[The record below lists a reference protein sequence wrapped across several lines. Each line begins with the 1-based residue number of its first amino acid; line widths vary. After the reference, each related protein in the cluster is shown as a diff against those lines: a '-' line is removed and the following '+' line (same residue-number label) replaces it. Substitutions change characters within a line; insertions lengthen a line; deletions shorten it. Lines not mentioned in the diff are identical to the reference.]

1 MKMEFNED
9 LPALPKGWVWVRL
22 GEVSE
27 ISSGFGFPKI
37 YQGMNSGEIPFY
49 KVGDISKTV
58 LNGKIYLKEADNYIS
73 KEICK
78 KLKAIPLKRDNI
90 VFAKIGEAIKLNR
103 RAILSEESLVD
114 NNVMGVLF
122 IPQGVFY
129 LFGYYFFLTI
139 KLDDFSRA
147 TTVPSIRKSDVG
159 QIPFPLP
166 PLPEQYRIVNKI
178 EELFTKLD
186 AGVDVLKK
194 IKIQLKRYRQA
205 VLKNAFEGKLT
216 QQWREAHKEELEPA
230 SVLLEKIKE
239 QRKKESKGKFKEL
252 PPIAT
257 SELPELPE
265 GWVWTR
271 VGELIEP
278 NKETVDPKKIKRMPY
293 IGLEHIEK
301 DKGKLLGYGNS
312 NEVKSTK
319 TLFHKGDLLY
329 GKLRPYLNKAIVS
342 DIEGIC
348 STDILVFPSN
358 QFILNKFLLFR
369 FLYSDFSNY
378 VTQRMSGVQH
388 PRINFGSLSEFILA
402 IPPYLEQYKIV
413 EKMENHLSV
422 VDQLEK
428 VVEQSLKQAER
439 LRQSILKQAFE
450 GKLVPQD
457 PTDEPAE
464 KLLERIKEEK
474 ESRDLAKQK
483 SGKRK

>member
-1 MKMEFNED
+1 MELNTD
-9 LPALPKGWVWVRL
+9 LPALPKGWVW
-22 GEVSE
+22 
-27 ISSGFGFPKI
+27 
-37 YQGMNSGEIPFY
+37 
-49 KVGDISKTV
+49 T
-58 LNGKIYLKEADNYIS
+58 
-73 KEICK
+73 
-78 KLKAIPLKRDNI
+78 
-90 VFAKIGEAIKLNR
+90 KIGEIAYTTSGGTPSRKIKAYFNGNIPWLKSGELKDSFIYN
-103 RAILSEESLVD
+103 SEETISEEALKNSSAKIFPINTILIALYGATVGRLGILKIEAST
-114 NNVMGVLF
+114 NQAICGILNKYNTYYNK
-122 IPQGVFY
+122 Y
-129 LFGYYFFLTI
+129 LFYFLMSFRN
-139 KLDDFSRA
+139 KLINKRFGGAQPNISQEIVR
-147 TTVPSIRKSDVG
+147 DV
-159 QIPFPLP
+159 IFPLP

-186 AGVDVLKK
+186 AGVDALKK

-216 QQWREAHKEELEPA
+216 QQWREAHKGELEPA

-239 QRKKESKGKFKEL
+239 QRKKESKGKVKEL
-252 PPIAT
+252 PPIDT

-342 DIEGIC
+342 DFEGIC

-358 QFILNKFLLFR
+358 QFILNKFLLYR

-413 EKMENHLSV
+413 EKMETHLSV
-422 VDQLEK
+422 VDQLEN

-457 PTDEPAE
+457 PTDEPAD

-474 ESRDLAKQK
+474 KIRGIIKQK
-483 SGKRK
+483 SGKGK